1 MDAAETIAVTIS
13 AASDALTGEHARR
26 RAAEL
31 LHEVRPSAARVNAL
45 SFRIRARLVR
55 ENPRGLTIESMIRW
69 IGVGGLSDRARAGR
83 RAVERASER
92 ARRRCGFLLFT
103 FSL

>member
-31 LHEVRPSAARVNAL
+31 LHEVRGALRESTRFRFESARVW
-45 SFRIRARLVR
+45 FV
-55 ENPRGLTIESMIRW
+55 
-69 IGVGGLSDRARAGR
+69 
-83 RAVERASER
+83 
-92 ARRRCGFLLFT
+92 
-103 FSL
+103 

>member
-31 LHEVRPSAARVNAL
+31 LHEVRPSAARVNA
-45 SFRIRARLVR
+45 SFAFESARVWFVKTR
-55 ENPRGLTIESMIRW
+55 EG
-69 IGVGGLSDRARAGR
+69 
-83 RAVERASER
+83 
-92 ARRRCGFLLFT
+92 
-103 FSL
+103 

>member
-31 LHEVRPSAARVNAL
+31 LHEVRGALCESTRFRFESARVW
-45 SFRIRARLVR
+45 FVKTR
-55 ENPRGLTIESMIRW
+55 E
-69 IGVGGLSDRARAGR
+69 D
-83 RAVERASER
+83 
-92 ARRRCGFLLFT
+92 
-103 FSL
+103 